1 MSKKKLNGT
10 ALWYEITFRKQRE
23 ELCRLRETA
32 DEETREKIDQTIT
45 YIDDLSRQE
54 EEVPRISLEQYID
67 EEIGDF
73 SLFVEY
79 MSILEPISGDNEV
92 YAPYKYFPVPQL
104 SDDDFFAVVNDFF
117 KDVLDKELYGVYR
130 GMFKRHDK
138 WVHMCRLMEKFPNP
152 NAVFFPY
159 GRKVPIRLKRSNTAE
174 DLVSL
179 SHEYGHGI
187 QFRSNFHPDFFKF
200 GNAFV
205 EVISL
210 FFELLSMEYFGKF
223 PEFQESLHAYRIAS
237 FDNLA
242 TRGDMLLFEMDV
254 LCIWEERDHSKAQR
268 IKAMNEKIK
277 ARFGWNEKWILELF
291 WI

>member
-1 MSKKKLNGT
+1 M
-10 ALWYEITFRKQRE
+10 
-23 ELCRLRETA
+23 
-32 DEETREKIDQTIT
+32 
-45 YIDDLSRQE
+45 
-54 EEVPRISLEQYID
+54 
-67 EEIGDF
+67 
-73 SLFVEY
+73 
-79 MSILEPISGDNEV
+79 
-92 YAPYKYFPVPQL
+92 
-104 SDDDFFAVVNDFF
+104 
-117 KDVLDKELYGVYR
+117 
-130 GMFKRHDK
+130 
-138 WVHMCRLMEKFPNP
+138 
-152 NAVFFPY
+152 
-159 GRKVPIRLKRSNTAE
+159 PIRLKRSNTAE

-277 ARFGWNEKWILELF
+277 ARFGWNEKMDIGILLDMNYLDDLVYIIGYLLAIELLINYMQDKEWGLYLLKELIAIDLRLDSKEYYKKVLELVKPNEHLEEYKRH
-291 WI
+291 ILLPK